1 MRLFRLYL
9 VFIVFAFFASVFTIG
24 KVALLTTQPFFLV
37 GSRMLVAGILLLAY
51 QFFKDPKSLKI
62 QKKDLFPF
70 LKLAL
75 FNIYLTNIL
84 EFWGLQYLTS
94 FKACFIYSLSPFA
107 AAFLSFVVFSEK
119 MTLRKWQGLAIGCV
133 GFIPILL
140 SQDSTETEPGNVL
153 FFSLAEIAVLAAC
166 VCNVYGWILMKQI
179 VRDNGHS
186 PFVANGFSMIIGG
199 TFSLLHSSMTE
210 RWDPLPTTDFF
221 LFVECGLALIV
232 VSNFIGY
239 NLYGYLLKRYSAT
252 FLSFAGFTTPM
263 FAAFYGWLFLNET
276 IGLEFYFSAIIVFA
290 GLYVFNKE
298 ELKVSIQQ

>member
-1 MRLFRLYL
+1 MYL

-37 GSRMLVAGILLLAY
+37 GSRMVVAGIFLLIY
-51 QFFKDPKSLKI
+51 QFFKDPSSLKI
-62 QKKDLFPF
+62 QKKDLISFF
-70 LKLAL
+70 KLAL

-94 FKACFIYSLSPFA
+94 FKTCFIYSLSPFA

-119 MTLRKWQGLAIGCV
+119 MTFKKWQGLAIGCV

-140 SQDSTETEPGNVL
+140 SQDSKEAMPGNVL

-166 VCNVYGWILMKQI
+166 ICNVYGWILMKQI
-179 VRDNGHS
+179 VRDNGYS
-186 PFVANGFSMIIGG
+186 PFVANGFSMLIGG
-199 TFSLLHSSMTE
+199 TCSLLHSSMTE
-210 RWDPLPTTDFF
+210 RWDPLPTTDFL

-276 IGLEFYFSAIIVFA
+276 IGLEFYFSVVIVFF

-298 ELKVSIQQ
+298 ELKVSVQ